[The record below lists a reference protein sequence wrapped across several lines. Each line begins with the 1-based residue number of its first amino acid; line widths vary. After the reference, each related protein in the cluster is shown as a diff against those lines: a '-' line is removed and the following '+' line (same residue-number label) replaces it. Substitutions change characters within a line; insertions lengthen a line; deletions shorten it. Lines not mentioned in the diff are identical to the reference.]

1 MGSSVDG
8 DRVPPYVAFRV
19 YEDTCGKQLIDPV
32 QLLADIDHDLR
43 ELGGLLAATGF
54 PVTAPLPIVPPLP
67 PVGRVR

>member
-1 MGSSVDG
+1 
-8 DRVPPYVAFRV
+8 V

-32 QLLADIDHDLR
+32 QLLADIDHDLQ